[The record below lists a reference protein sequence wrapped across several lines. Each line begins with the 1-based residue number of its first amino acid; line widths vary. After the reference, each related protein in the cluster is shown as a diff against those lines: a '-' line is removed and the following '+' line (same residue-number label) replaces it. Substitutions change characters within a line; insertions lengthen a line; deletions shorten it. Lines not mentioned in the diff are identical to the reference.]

1 MSSYKVFKHQEKDFI
16 AVKSGFAW
24 LASFNPIWPLFRGLW
39 SVFIL
44 YIIIILVLAGI
55 DFEIYGFED
64 YIDIPNA
71 SNFQLIFFI
80 FQIII
85 FLTPGFKG
93 NEWTSNNLQKKGY
106 VFDCSIEAK
115 NKNEAIA
122 LAHTQYSESSGGKL

>member
-1 MSSYKVFKHQEKDFI
+1 MSSYKVFKHQEKGFK

-24 LASFNPIWPLFRGLW
+24 LAPFNPIWPLFRGLW
-39 SVFIL
+39 SVFIS

-55 DFEIYGFED
+55 DFEIYGFEG

-71 SNFQLIFFI
+71 SNLQLIFFI

-85 FLTPGFKG
+85 LVTPGLKG
-93 NEWTSNNLQKKGY
+93 NEWTSNNLQKKAY

-115 NKNEAIA
+115 NKNEAIT
-122 LAHTQYSESSGGKL
+122 LAHTQDSESSE

>member
-1 MSSYKVFKHQEKDFI
+1 MSSYKVFKHHENGFK

-24 LASFNPIWPLFRGLW
+24 LAPFNPIWPLFRGLW
-39 SVFIL
+39 SVFIS

-55 DFEIYGFED
+55 DFEIYGFEG

-71 SNFQLIFFI
+71 SNLQLIFFI

-85 FLTPGFKG
+85 LVTPGLKG

-122 LAHTQYSESSGGKL
+122 LALTQDLESSG

>member
-1 MSSYKVFKHQEKDFI
+1 MFKHQEMDFK

-24 LASFNPIWPLFRGLW
+24 LAPFNPIWPLFRGLW
-39 SVFIL
+39 SVFIS

-85 FLTPGFKG
+85 LVTPGLKG

-122 LAHTQYSESSGGKL
+122 LAHTQDSESSG

>member
-1 MSSYKVFKHQEKDFI
+1 MSSYKVFKHQEMDFK

-24 LASFNPIWPLFRGLW
+24 LAPFNPIWPLFRGLW
-39 SVFIL
+39 SVFIS

-55 DFEIYGFED
+55 DFEIYGFEG

-85 FLTPGFKG
+85 LVTPGLKG

-115 NKNEAIA
+115 NKKKN
-122 LAHTQYSESSGGKL
+122 

>member
-1 MSSYKVFKHQEKDFI
+1 MSSYKLFKHQEKGFK

-24 LASFNPIWPLFRGLW
+24 LAPFNPIWPLFRGLW
-39 SVFIL
+39 SVFIS

-55 DFEIYGFED
+55 DFEIYGFQD

-85 FLTPGFKG
+85 LVTPGLKG

-106 VFDCSIEAK
+106 IFDCSIEAK

-122 LAHTQYSESSGGKL
+122 LALTQDSESSG

>member
-1 MSSYKVFKHQEKDFI
+1 MSSYKVFKHQENGFK

-24 LASFNPIWPLFRGLW
+24 LAPFNPIWPLFRGLW
-39 SVFIL
+39 SVFIS

-55 DFEIYGFED
+55 DFEIYGFEG

-71 SNFQLIFFI
+71 SNLQLIFFI

-85 FLTPGFKG
+85 LVTPGVKG

-106 VFDCSIEAK
+106 VFDYSIEAK

-122 LAHTQYSESSGGKL
+122 LALTQDLESSG

>member
-1 MSSYKVFKHQEKDFI
+1 MSSYKVFKHQKKGFS

-24 LASFNPIWPLFRGLW
+24 LAPFNPIWPLFRSLW
-39 SVFIL
+39 LIFIS

-55 DFEIYGFED
+55 NFEIYGFEG

-80 FQIII
+80 FQMII
-85 FLTPGFKG
+85 LVTPGFKG

-122 LAHTQYSESSGGKL
+122 LAHTQDSESSG

>member
-1 MSSYKVFKHQEKDFI
+1 MSSYKVFKHQEKGLR

-24 LASFNPIWPLFRGLW
+24 LAPFNPIWPLFRGLW
-39 SVFIL
+39 LMFIF
-44 YIIIILVLAGI
+44 YIITILVLASI
-55 DFEIYGFED
+55 DVEIYGFEG
-64 YIDIPNA
+64 YIDIPKAN
-71 SNFQLIFFI
+71 NLQLIFFI
-80 FQIII
+80 IQIII

-122 LAHTQYSESSGGKL
+122 LAHTQDSESSE

>member
-1 MSSYKVFKHQEKDFI
+1 MSSYKVFKHHENGFK

-24 LASFNPIWPLFRGLW
+24 LAPFNPIWPLYRGLW
-39 SVFIL
+39 LIFIS
-44 YIIIILVLAGI
+44 YIFIILVLAGI
-55 DFEIYGFED
+55 DFEIYGFEG

-71 SNFQLIFFI
+71 SNLQLIFFI

-85 FLTPGFKG
+85 LVTPGLKG

-122 LAHTQYSESSGGKL
+122 LAHTQYSESSE